1 MNILRIFQKI
11 KWEALAKLN
20 PNYYVFSE
28 EDSRDKEKY
37 RQSGKRDFERYI
49 SSDRELGNF
58 FKNSREKICLELGC
72 GNGRMT
78 EFLAGVFKLVWAIDI
93 SSEMI
98 KLAKKRLSRFNNIEY
113 LINSG
118 EEIDLDDNSID
129 FIFSYAVLQHLPNK
143 KMVKNILKEFYRII
157 KKNGLI
163 KIQVRGKES
172 YGGVFRF
179 LKWYYGVSFS
189 GKEVRNILNKIG
201 FEIISIT
208 GEGTKLLWL
217 VMTKK

>member
-1 MNILRIFQKI
+1 MSIWKIFQKL

-28 EDSRDKEKY
+28 VDSQNEGKY

-49 SSDRELGNF
+49 SSDEGLSSF
-58 FKNSREKICLELGC
+58 LKNSRGKTCFEFGC

-78 EFLAGVFKLVWAIDI
+78 EFLAHVFNLVWVIDI

-98 KLAKKRLSRFNNIEY
+98 KLAKKRLSRFKNVKY
-113 LINSG
+113 LKDG
-118 EEIDLDDNSID
+118 EERINLEDNSID

-143 KMVKNILKEFYRII
+143 RMVENVLKEFYRII
-157 KKNGLI
+157 KKGGLI

-172 YGGVFRF
+172 HGGIFRF

-189 GKEVRNILNKIG
+189 GREIRNILDKIG
-201 FEIISIT
+201 FKIISIK

-217 VMTKK
+217 ITTKK